1 MIRNNGNLR
10 AVISTEISNKED
22 LKIALEKSA
31 KIDEVNFVKEVST
44 KKNYSHKQG
53 VWNASF
59 QKFNDAKRSEKK
71 VAVIDYGVKTNILNE
86 LVEVGFEVEVYPY
99 NVKAD
104 ELITLYKK
112 GEIQGVFLSNGPGE
126 PRILKQEI
134 AEIKKLA
141 EAKNSYAWNFA

>member
-71 VAVIDYGVKTNILNE
+71 L
-86 LVEVGFEVEVYPY
+86 L
-99 NVKAD
+99 
-104 ELITLYKK
+104 L
-112 GEIQGVFLSNGPGE
+112 
-126 PRILKQEI
+126 
-134 AEIKKLA
+134 
-141 EAKNSYAWNFA
+141 

>member
-59 QKFNDAKRSEKK
+59 QNLMMLK
-71 VAVIDYGVKTNILNE
+71 
-86 LVEVGFEVEVYPY
+86 EV
-99 NVKAD
+99 
-104 ELITLYKK
+104 
-112 GEIQGVFLSNGPGE
+112 
-126 PRILKQEI
+126 R
-134 AEIKKLA
+134 KKLLL
-141 EAKNSYAWNFA
+141 